1 MPASARTLY
10 RRTLHRRS
18 QDADR
23 EQVRRRKQAR
33 NAARRAAVCLKRDY
47 DASRVVLFGSVARE
61 ERIGPRSDIDLAAW
75 GIPAALYY
83 EAVARVQ
90 EVVAPF
96 EADLI
101 RMERSPTSLRDHVQQ
116 EGMEL

>member
-1 MPASARTLY
+1 LRQ
-10 RRTLHRRS
+10 RS
-18 QDADR
+18 QVANR
-23 EQVRRRKQAR
+23 EQLQRHKQAR

-47 DASRVVLFGSVARE
+47 GASRVVLFGSVARE
-61 ERIGPRSDIDLAAW
+61 ERLGPRSDIDLAAW

-101 RMERSPTSLRDHVQQ
+101 RMERSPTSLRDHVEQ
-116 EGMEL
+116 EGVEL